1 MTNRGGGNSRGTR
14 TLWIIV
20 AVACILLVFTSR
32 ALGVLVALGLV
43 LGVALYLAR
52 RPEADPE
59 ARTLRT
65 SIQLACEDI
74 EDTLGQFDSFATSN
88 YADSL
93 ADRTMHRPALLE
105 PDCDDP
111 DISKFHF
118 EASAARRFLTRLN
131 ARLANQD
138 LPVRDLEKLLEV
150 TDERGRQL
158 RDSWV
163 DARRAARRLGP

>member
-1 MTNRGGGNSRGTR
+1 MTNRGNGSSRGNR
-14 TLWIIV
+14 ALWIAV
-20 AVACILLVFTSR
+20 AVACIGLVFAGR
-32 ALGVLVALGLV
+32 ALGVVIALV
-43 LGVALYLAR
+43 LVLCVALYLAR

-74 EDTLGQFDSFATSN
+74 EDTLGQFDTFATSN
-88 YADSL
+88 DADAL
-93 ADRTMHRPALLE
+93 ADRTIHRPALLE
-105 PDCDDP
+105 PDSDDQY
-111 DISKFHF
+111 ISRFHF
-118 EASAARRFLTRLN
+118 EASAARRFLTRLH
-131 ARLANQD
+131 ARLASHD